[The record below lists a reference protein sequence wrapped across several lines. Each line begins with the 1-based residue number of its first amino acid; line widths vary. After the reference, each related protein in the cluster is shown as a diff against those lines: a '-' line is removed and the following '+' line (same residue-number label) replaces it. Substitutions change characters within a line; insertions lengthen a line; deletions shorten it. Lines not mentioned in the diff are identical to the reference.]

1 MTSAV
6 DVLGWVGVVALL
18 SAYWLV
24 STQKATGDSRTYQWM
39 NLLGAM
45 LVLVN
50 SSYYGAYPS
59 VGVNAAWIAIGAYA
73 LARHLPT
80 SGISHHAGVDG
91 TTRSGADQRSDELL
105 ETRLPT
111 WVRTNTNAHDQG

>member
-1 MTSAV
+1 MTLVV

-24 STQKATGDSRTYQWM
+24 STQKAMGNSGMYQGL
-39 NLLGAM
+39 NLLGAI

-59 VGVNAAWIAIGAYA
+59 VGVNAAWIAIGVYT
-73 LARHLPT
+73 LA
-80 SGISHHAGVDG
+80 
-91 TTRSGADQRSDELL
+91 
-105 ETRLPT
+105 TRLPT
-111 WVRTNTNAHDQG
+111 IRGRHLEPHGR

>member
-1 MTSAV
+1 MTFAV
-6 DVLGWVGVVALL
+6 NVLGWVGVVALL

-24 STQKATGDSRTYQWM
+24 STQKAMGNSTTYQGM
-39 NLLGAM
+39 NLLGAI

-73 LARHLPT
+73 LVTAPHTKTARL
-80 SGISHHAGVDG
+80 G
-91 TTRSGADQRSDELL
+91 E
-105 ETRLPT
+105 
-111 WVRTNTNAHDQG
+111 RTNTHAHD

>member
-1 MTSAV
+1 MTFAV
-6 DVLGWVGVVALL
+6 NVLGWVGVVALL

-24 STQKATGDSRTYQWM
+24 STQKAMGDSTTYQGM
-39 NLLGAM
+39 NLLGAV

-73 LARHLPT
+73 LVTAPHTETARL
-80 SGISHHAGVDG
+80 G
-91 TTRSGADQRSDELL
+91 E
-105 ETRLPT
+105 
-111 WVRTNTNAHDQG
+111 RTNRNAHD

>member
-1 MTSAV
+1 MTFAV
-6 DVLGWVGVVALL
+6 NLLGWVGVVALL

-24 STQKATGDSRTYQWM
+24 STKKATGDSRTYQWM

-59 VGVNAAWIAIGAYA
+59 VGVNAAWIAIGVFA

-80 SGISHHAGVDG
+80 K
-91 TTRSGADQRSDELL
+91 RSDERR

-111 WVRTNTNAHDQG
+111 WIRTTTDAHDQS